1 MVSCFLTRIT
11 TNLPQIIKNNSW
23 KLTPLNLRFR
33 ESFMDIR
40 VEKGLPPQFD
50 FLIAAKLIHLV
61 SNVVFEALDVLFVG
75 IVTNKPTIIRG
86 KFTMKKY
93 LNLLCS

>member
-1 MVSCFLTRIT
+1 MEI
-11 TNLPQIIKNNSW
+11 
-23 KLTPLNLRFR
+23 R

-61 SNVVFEALDVLFVG
+61 SNVVFEILDILSIRQSKQLCQI
-75 IVTNKPTIIRG
+75 IVSNAVHGMLKNL
-86 KFTMKKY
+86 Y
-93 LNLLCS
+93 LCTVSN